1 MDTVALLLRVRFF
14 EVRIQKWICDLR
26 SYGFF
31 TTKKTGRSEKGSFTM
46 TTACLCAPR
55 ERTYIR
61 TKNMTSTGVK
71 TEYECK

>member
-14 EVRIQKWICDLR
+14 GVRIQKWICDLR
-26 SYGFF
+26 SHGFF

-55 ERTYIR
+55 ERTYIS
-61 TKNMTSTGVK
+61 KKKHDKYG
-71 TEYECK
+71 CKHGIRM